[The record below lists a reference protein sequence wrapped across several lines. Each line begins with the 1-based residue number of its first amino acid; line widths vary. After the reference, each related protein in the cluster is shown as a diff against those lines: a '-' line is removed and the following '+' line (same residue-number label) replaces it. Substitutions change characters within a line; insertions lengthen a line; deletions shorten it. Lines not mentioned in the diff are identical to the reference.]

1 MVKYRLLVDKEK
13 QKLYVLHR
21 EDIVRTMRCST
32 GTEKKNQET
41 PIGTYIISNIYRSC
55 DAVWMEEGEEKGYG
69 PYICDLDDEKGREM
83 EIAIHGTDEPER
95 LGLSVS
101 IGCVRVSNRNIVE
114 LVRKFIK
121 SGTLVDIVEN

>member
-13 QKLYVLHR
+13 QKLCVSNSGKIIR
-21 EDIVRTMRCST
+21 IMRCST

-41 PIGTYIISNIYRSC
+41 PIGTYIISDIYRSC
-55 DAVWMEEGEEKGYG
+55 DAAWMSEGEEKGYG
-69 PYICDLDDEKGREM
+69 PYICDLADEKGREM

-95 LGLSVS
+95 LGLPVS

-114 LVRKFIK
+114 LVRKFVK
-121 SGTLVDIVEN
+121 SGTLVDIV